1 MLAGTGL
8 RVGELLTLKVGE
20 VEFNERSGKVIVRRG
35 KHENYREVP
44 LTLDVRKAL
53 EAYLEAYHPEKDNPE
68 APL

>member
-1 MLAGTGL
+1 MLAGPGL

-44 LTLDVRKAL
+44 LVRSSL
-53 EAYLEAYHPEKDNPE
+53 LPF
-68 APL
+68 LMGLSL